1 MRINP
6 NNVRLWIPACVVLL
20 MHVGVFVWLDQSGLP
35 TVAPTKQAPELLPLQ
50 WVSVLPPPPAIQPT
64 SADKPRSEPAA
75 AKSKAPPAASPIP
88 TPPAV
93 PAAPTP
99 ASTESVQASPTP
111 SEAINSAPT
120 LEPAPSQGSQGTAQI
135 TKPSSREFAQ
145 FNPKPPY
152 PALAKRLR
160 IQGTVVV
167 RVWVKPDGSVG
178 HGRVAVSSGEPMLDD
193 SALSTVL
200 TWRFTPGTVDG
211 VAQGMW
217 LTQPVRFLLR

>member
-1 MRINP
+1 
-6 NNVRLWIPACVVLL
+6 
-20 MHVGVFVWLDQSGLP
+20 MHIGVFVWLDQSGLP
-35 TVAPTKQAPELLPLQ
+35 TLAPTKQEPELQPLQ
-50 WVSVLPPPPAIQPT
+50 WVSVLPPPAIQPT
-64 SADKPRSEPAA
+64 TANKPRSEPAE
-75 AKSKAPPAASPIP
+75 AKSKAPPAASPTP
-88 TPPAV
+88 TPTQIPV
-93 PAAPTP
+93 AAAQTSV
-99 ASTESVQASPTP
+99 ATESVQASQEP
-111 SEAINSAPT
+111 SEAIHSAPA
-120 LEPAPSQGSQGTAQI
+120 LETAPSRGSQGTAQI

-167 RVWVKPDGSVG
+167 RVWVKPDGWVG